1 MFVKISAKHIC
12 NPGENVFVRIGKKR
26 GKFAKRHKVLA
37 GTVEKR
43 YQGDTY
49 LVKYKSL
56 NSDHSTENK
65 FRIEDISDFPK
76 DKKCERKG
84 KRKEQGKGSLSKEFV
99 YY

>member
-1 MFVKISAKHIC
+1 M
-12 NPGENVFVRIGKKR
+12 GKKEENLP
-26 GKFAKRHKVLA
+26 KDIKYWQ
-37 GTVEKR
+37 EPWYQER
-43 YQGDTY
+43 YQDDTY

-56 NSDHSTENK
+56 NSDHSAKNK